1 MNTSQIKRRTAT
13 IVPQSF
19 SSTVHDS
26 LAMSST
32 LTNTTQHPS
41 YLATSLYSTINSF
54 SRSGNGS
61 YDEDDFDCLQYP
73 FSSYGH
79 EAFKLFE
86 LFIRK
91 LNDTK
96 HLYHILHHWVTGNRL
111 ILKYT
116 NLIGNQDLIR
126 ALASV
131 FQVRLITLTRLYR
144 RGLPSPS
151 YFYLMAVAISSKQRT
166 ISPPAQQIW
175 SYSTKNW
182 V

>member
-1 MNTSQIKRRTAT
+1 MKRRTAT
-13 IVPQSF
+13 IVPQSY
-19 SSTVHDS
+19 SSTAHESV
-26 LAMSST
+26 AMSST
-32 LTNTTQHPS
+32 LTNTTQNPS
-41 YLATSLYSTINSF
+41 YLATSLYSTMNPCYRI
-54 SRSGNGS
+54 GNAS
-61 YDEDDFDCLQYP
+61 SDDDDFDCLQYP
-73 FSSYGH
+73 FSSYGN

-131 FQVRLITLTRLYR
+131 FQVCLIIVFRSNR
-144 RGLPSPS
+144 RGFPLPS
-151 YFYLMAVAISSKQRT
+151 YFYLMAVVISSKQRT
-166 ISPPAQQIW
+166 TSPPGQPIW
-175 SYSTKNW
+175 FCSTKN
-182 V
+182 